1 MNTLDYIHDVFQ
13 NALNSCQRYD
23 EMSPSDFQSLLL
35 SISDKIEKELG
46 NNFLKVCMDILEHNP
61 HLANRHC
68 CGNYMLPI
76 DKVEIMFSKKLNNN
90 IE

>member
-1 MNTLDYIHDVFQ
+1 MNSLDYIRDVFQ
-13 NALNSCQRYD
+13 NALNRCQRYD
-23 EMSPSDFQSLLL
+23 EMSPLDFQSLLL

-76 DKVEIMFSKKLNNN
+76 DKVEIMVSKKINNN
-90 IE
+90 IK

>member
-1 MNTLDYIHDVFQ
+1 MNSLDYIREVFQ
-13 NALNSCQRYD
+13 NAINSCQRYD
-23 EMSPSDFQSLLL
+23 EMPPSDFQSLLL

-68 CGNYMLPI
+68 YGNYMLPI
-76 DKVEIMFSKKLNNN
+76 DKVEIMFSKK
-90 IE
+90 IK

>member
-1 MNTLDYIHDVFQ
+1 MNSLDYIRSVFQ
-13 NALNSCQRYD
+13 NALNRCQKCER
-23 EMSPSDFQSLLL
+23 MSSSDYQSLLI

-68 CGNYMLPI
+68 CGNYMLPV
-76 DKVEIMFSKKLNNN
+76 DKVEIIFSKKINND
-90 IE
+90 IK

>member
-1 MNTLDYIHDVFQ
+1 MNSIDYIRSIFK
-13 NALNSCQRYD
+13 NALNRCQRC
-23 EMSPSDFQSLLL
+23 EKMSSSDYQSLLL

-68 CGNYMLPI
+68 CGNYMLPY
-76 DKVEIMFSKKLNNN
+76 DKVEIMFSKKINND
-90 IE
+90 IK

>member
-1 MNTLDYIHDVFQ
+1 MNSLDYIRDVFQ
-13 NALNSCQRYD
+13 NALNRCQRYD
-23 EMSPSDFQSLLL
+23 EMSPLDFQSLLL

-68 CGNYMLPI
+68 CGDYMLSI
-76 DKVEIMFSKKLNNN
+76 DKVEIKFSKKLNND

>member
-1 MNTLDYIHDVFQ
+1 MNSLNYIRDVFQ
-13 NALNSCQRYD
+13 NASNSCQRYD
-23 EMSPSDFQSLLL
+23 KMSPSDCQSLLL

-68 CGNYMLPI
+68 CGNYMLPF
-76 DKVEIMFSKKLNNN
+76 DKVEIKFSRKINND
-90 IE
+90 IK

>member
-1 MNTLDYIHDVFQ
+1 MNTLDYIHGIFQ
-13 NALNSCQRYD
+13 NALNYCKER
-23 EMSPSDFQSLLL
+23 ERMSPSDYQSLLL
-35 SISDKIEKELG
+35 SISDKIEKELR

-76 DKVEIMFSKKLNNN
+76 DKVEIKFAKETNK
-90 IE
+90 